1 MSLNE
6 DLEIKTFIYKHIF
19 NPFKKNKYYDFN

>member
-6 DLEIKTFIYKHIF
+6 DLEINTFIYKHIF
-19 NPFKKNKYYDFN
+19 NPLKIKYYDFN